1 MSNDF
6 IYIGGE
12 KVYEKFQL
20 LLDKSDKTAYMVAKE
35 TGIST
40 STFSNWKKGRYSPKV
55 DKLKIL
61 ADYFGVS
68 IEYFL
73 V

>member
-6 IYIGGE
+6 IYIGGK

-20 LLDKSDKTAYMVAKE
+20 LLEKSDKTAYMVAKE

-73 V
+73 E

>member
-1 MSNDF
+1 MYQKYVELRNKLGITDYAVSKN
-6 IYIGGE
+6 
-12 KVYEKFQL
+12 
-20 LLDKSDKTAYMVAKE
+20 

-40 STFSNWKKGRYSPKV
+40 ATLTNWKYGRYNPKI

-73 V
+73 SEKKEAV

>member
-1 MSNDF
+1 M
-6 IYIGGE
+6 
-12 KVYEKFQL
+12 YEKFQL

-73 V
+73 E

>member
-73 V
+73 E